1 MFISALGAELP
12 HYRNLHAGSPHYDPH
27 YRPRYEALVGAPGSA
42 YAGALCVATTL
53 TGDAVSNSDVAVTE
67 SSPVQY

>member
-27 YRPRYEALVGAPGSA
+27 YRPRYEALVGAPVVHMLAHCASRRPSP
-42 YAGALCVATTL
+42 ATR
-53 TGDAVSNSDVAVTE
+53 
-67 SSPVQY
+67 